1 MPDQSGTQ
9 PLQFACQ
16 GGLVLNQSTFAMQPG
31 FASELINFEPDIN
44 GGYRRINGFTRYNTN
59 IVPQTASATEKV
71 LMVAS
76 FGSQV
81 IAARGEKIFKAGS
94 TGSWT
99 EIDSGRTNAGKYTH
113 KRFNFN
119 NTNKIVFAD
128 GANPASTFD
137 GTNIVDI
144 THASAP
150 NNPAFVEIFQN
161 HLFLAGDSSTPQE
174 VFFSAPFA
182 ETNFA
187 SADGAGSIKIDDTVV
202 ALKVF
207 RDQLYIF
214 GKERIFRL
222 TGTSSATFALE
233 PITRDIGCRST
244 FSVQEFAG
252 DLLFLAP
259 DGLRTIAGT
268 EKIDDVELG
277 TISKPVQIR
286 FDELTS
292 FDLIESL
299 VIPAKTQY
307 RIFFVNSSDVEVN
320 TTGIIAGIKQEGI
333 EFSEL
338 RGIKPSCTDSDTSAT
353 IDLIIHGGFDGYVYQ
368 QESGNDFNGVEIN
381 GKYRSPDLTMGDAG
395 VRKNMHRVILNYA
408 PEAAINADMF
418 LRYDY
423 ESPDSP
429 RPNAY
434 PFDSTKVVA
443 IYGLSSYGTATY
455 GGERQPLVR
464 QPVEGSGFA
473 VAIRVNDGGISPPY
487 SLKGFQ
493 LEFSV
498 GARR

>member
-1 MPDQSGTQ
+1 
-9 PLQFACQ
+9 L
-16 GGLVLNQSTFAMQPG
+16 
-31 FASELINFEPDIN
+31 
-44 GGYRRINGFTRYNTN
+44 
-59 IVPQTASATEKV
+59 
-71 LMVAS
+71 
-76 FGSQV
+76 
-81 IAARGEKIFKAGS
+81 
-94 TGSWT
+94 
-99 EIDSGRTNAGKYTH
+99 
-113 KRFNFN
+113 
-119 NTNKIVFAD
+119 
-128 GANPASTFD
+128 
-137 GTNIVDI
+137 
-144 THASAP
+144 
-150 NNPAFVEIFQN
+150 
-161 HLFLAGDSSTPQE
+161 
-174 VFFSAPFA
+174 
-182 ETNFA
+182 
-187 SADGAGSIKIDDTVV
+187 
-202 ALKVF
+202 
-207 RDQLYIF
+207 
-214 GKERIFRL
+214 
-222 TGTSSATFALE
+222 
-233 PITRDIGCRST
+233 
-244 FSVQEFAG
+244 
-252 DLLFLAP
+252 
-259 DGLRTIAGT
+259 
-268 EKIDDVELG
+268 
-277 TISKPVQIR
+277 QIR

-292 FDLIESL
+292 FDLIESV

-307 RIFFVNSSDVEVN
+307 RIFFVNSTDVEIN
-320 TTGIIAGIKQEGI
+320 TTGIIAGIKQQGI

-338 RGIKPSCTDSDTSAT
+338 RGIRPSCTDSDTSAT

-473 VAIRVNDGGISPPY
+473 VAIRVNDGGVSPPY